1 MAAAVMIVSWL
12 RRLYMS
18 RNYSCGALLKQIHDI
33 MEKNANNVLREQD
46 LTISQSGVL
55 VLLDEKEGKT
65 ASFKDLEKEFGVS
78 QPTMVGIL
86 NRLVQKGLVEV
97 LTDSEDK
104 RIRKAHL
111 TQKGAD
117 KCKEGYKHMNSAE
130 DQLLK
135 SLTDDEK
142 AEFNRLLLK
151 VKKSFD

>member
-1 MAAAVMIVSWL
+1 MPK
-12 RRLYMS
+12 
-18 RNYSCGALLKQIHDI
+18 NYSCGTLLKQIHDI
-33 MEKNANNVLREQD
+33 MEKNANNVLREQE

-65 ASFKDLEKEFGVS
+65 ASFKELEKDFGVS

-86 NRLVQKGLVEV
+86 NRLVQKDLVEV

-130 DQLLK
+130 EQLLK

-142 AEFNRLLLK
+142 IEFNRLLSK
-151 VKKSFD
+151 IRKSFD

>member
-1 MAAAVMIVSWL
+1 
-12 RRLYMS
+12 MS
-18 RNYSCGALLKQIHDI
+18 KNYSCGTLLKQIHDI
-33 MEKNANNVLREQD
+33 MEKNANNVLREQE

-65 ASFKDLEKEFGVS
+65 ASFKELEKEFGVS

-86 NRLVQKGLVEV
+86 DRLVQKDFVEV

-130 DQLLK
+130 EQLLR

-142 AEFNRLLLK
+142 KEFNRLLLK
-151 VKKSFD
+151 VRKSFD

>member
-1 MAAAVMIVSWL
+1 MPK
-12 RRLYMS
+12 
-18 RNYSCGALLKQIHDI
+18 NYSCGTLLKQIHDI
-33 MEKNANNVLREQD
+33 MEKNANNVLREQE

-65 ASFKDLEKEFGVS
+65 ASFKELEKDFGVS

-86 NRLVQKGLVEV
+86 NRLVQKDLVEV

-130 DQLLK
+130 EQLLK
-135 SLTDDEK
+135 SLTNNEK
-142 AEFNRLLLK
+142 KEFNRLLLK
-151 VKKSFD
+151 VRKSFD

>member
-1 MAAAVMIVSWL
+1 MPK
-12 RRLYMS
+12 
-18 RNYSCGALLKQIHDI
+18 NYSCGTLLKQIHDI
-33 MEKNANNVLREQD
+33 MEKNANNVLREQG

-55 VLLDEKEGKT
+55 ILLDEKKGKT
-65 ASFKDLEKEFGVS
+65 ATFKELEKDFGVS

-86 NRLVQKGLVEV
+86 NRLVQKDFVEV

-130 DQLLK
+130 EQLLK

-142 AEFNRLLLK
+142 KEFNRLLLK
-151 VKKSFD
+151 VRKSFD

>member
-1 MAAAVMIVSWL
+1 
-12 RRLYMS
+12 MS
-18 RNYSCGALLKQIHDI
+18 KNYSCGTLLKQIHDI
-33 MEKNANNVLREQD
+33 MEKNANNVLREQN

-65 ASFKDLEKEFGVS
+65 ASFKELEKDFGVS

-86 NRLVQKGLVEV
+86 NRLVQKDFVEV

-130 DQLLK
+130 EQLLK
-135 SLTDDEK
+135 SLTNNEK
-142 AEFNRLLLK
+142 KEFNRLLLK
-151 VKKSFD
+151 VRKSFD

>member
-1 MAAAVMIVSWL
+1 MPK
-12 RRLYMS
+12 
-18 RNYSCGALLKQIHDI
+18 NYSCGTLLKQIHDI

-55 VLLDEKEGKT
+55 VLLDEKEGKM
-65 ASFKDLEKEFGVS
+65 ASFKELEKDFGVS

-86 NRLVQKGLVEV
+86 NRLVQKDLVEI

-130 DQLLK
+130 EQLLK
-135 SLTDDEK
+135 SLTNNEK
-142 AEFNRLLLK
+142 KEFNRLLLK
-151 VKKSFD
+151 VRKSFD

>member
-1 MAAAVMIVSWL
+1 
-12 RRLYMS
+12 MS
-18 RNYSCGALLKQIHDI
+18 QNYSCGTLLKQIHDI
-33 MEKNANNVLREQD
+33 LEKNANNVLREQD

-65 ASFKDLEKEFGVS
+65 ASFKELEKDFGVS

-86 NRLVQKGLVEV
+86 NRLVQKDLVEV

-130 DQLLK
+130 EQLLK
-135 SLTDDEK
+135 SLTNNEK
-142 AEFNRLLLK
+142 KEFNRLLLK
-151 VKKSFD
+151 VRKSFD

>member
-1 MAAAVMIVSWL
+1 
-12 RRLYMS
+12 MS
-18 RNYSCGALLKQIHDI
+18 RNYSCGTLLKQIHDI
-33 MEKNANNVLREQD
+33 MEKNANNVLREQE

-65 ASFKDLEKEFGVS
+65 ASFKELEKEFGVS

-86 NRLVQKGLVEV
+86 NRLVQKDFVEV

-130 DQLLK
+130 EQLLK

-142 AEFNRLLLK
+142 KEFNRLLLK
-151 VKKSFD
+151 VRKSFD

>member
-1 MAAAVMIVSWL
+1 
-12 RRLYMS
+12 MS
-18 RNYSCGALLKQIHDI
+18 KNYSCGTLLKQIHDI

-55 VLLDEKEGKT
+55 ILLDEKEGKT
-65 ASFKDLEKEFGVS
+65 ASFKELEKDFGVS

-86 NRLVQKGLVEV
+86 NRLVQKDLVEV

-130 DQLLK
+130 EQLLN
-135 SLTDDEK
+135 SLTNEEK
-142 AEFNRLLLK
+142 KEFNRLLLK
-151 VKKSFD
+151 VRKSIN

>member
-1 MAAAVMIVSWL
+1 
-12 RRLYMS
+12 MS
-18 RNYSCGALLKQIHDI
+18 KNYSCGTLLKQIHDI
-33 MEKNANNVLREQD
+33 MEKNANNVLREQE

-65 ASFKDLEKEFGVS
+65 ASFKELEKDYGVS

-86 NRLVQKGLVEV
+86 NRLVQKDFVEV

-130 DQLLK
+130 EQLLK

-142 AEFNRLLLK
+142 KEFTRLLLK
-151 VKKSFD
+151 VRKSFD

>member
-1 MAAAVMIVSWL
+1 
-12 RRLYMS
+12 MS
-18 RNYSCGALLKQIHDI
+18 KNYSCGTLLKQIHDI
-33 MEKNANNVLREQD
+33 MEKNANNVLREQE

-65 ASFKDLEKEFGVS
+65 ASFKELEKDFGVS

-86 NRLVQKGLVEV
+86 NRLVQKDFVEV

-130 DQLLK
+130 EQLLK

-142 AEFNRLLLK
+142 TEFNRLLLK
-151 VKKSFD
+151 VRESFD

>member
-1 MAAAVMIVSWL
+1 
-12 RRLYMS
+12 MS
-18 RNYSCGALLKQIHDI
+18 KNYSCGTLLKQIHDI
-33 MEKNANNVLREQD
+33 MEKNANNVLREQK

-55 VLLDEKEGKT
+55 VLLDEKEEKT
-65 ASFKDLEKEFGVS
+65 ASFKELEKDFGVS

-86 NRLVQKGLVEV
+86 NRLVQKDFVEV

-130 DQLLK
+130 EQLLK

-142 AEFNRLLLK
+142 KEFNRLLLK
-151 VKKSFD
+151 VRKSFD

>member
-1 MAAAVMIVSWL
+1 
-12 RRLYMS
+12 MS
-18 RNYSCGALLKQIHDI
+18 KNYSCGTLLKQIHDI
-33 MEKNANNVLREQD
+33 MEKNANNVLREQE

-65 ASFKDLEKEFGVS
+65 ASFKELEKEFGVS

-86 NRLVQKGLVEV
+86 NRLVQKDFVEV

-130 DQLLK
+130 EQLLK

-142 AEFNRLLLK
+142 KEFNRLLSK
-151 VKKSFD
+151 VRKSFD

>member
-1 MAAAVMIVSWL
+1 
-12 RRLYMS
+12 MS
-18 RNYSCGALLKQIHDI
+18 KNYSCGTLLKQIHDI
-33 MEKNANNVLREQD
+33 MEKNANNFLIEQE

-55 VLLDEKEGKT
+55 VLLDEKEGNT
-65 ASFKDLEKEFGVS
+65 ASFKELEKEFGVS

-86 NRLVQKGLVEV
+86 NRLVQKDFVEV

-130 DQLLK
+130 EQLLR

-142 AEFNRLLLK
+142 KEFNRLLLK
-151 VKKSFD
+151 VRKSFD

>member
-1 MAAAVMIVSWL
+1 MPK
-12 RRLYMS
+12 
-18 RNYSCGALLKQIHDI
+18 NYSCGTLLKQIHDI
-33 MEKNANNVLREQD
+33 MEKNANNVLREQE
-46 LTISQSGVL
+46 LTISQSEVL

-65 ASFKDLEKEFGVS
+65 ASFKELEKDFGVS

-86 NRLVQKGLVEV
+86 NRLVQKDLVEV

-130 DQLLK
+130 EQLLK
-135 SLTDDEK
+135 SLTNNEK
-142 AEFNRLLLK
+142 KEFNRLLLK
-151 VKKSFD
+151 VRKSFD

>member
-1 MAAAVMIVSWL
+1 
-12 RRLYMS
+12 MS
-18 RNYSCGALLKQIHDI
+18 KSYSCGSLLKQIHDI

-65 ASFKDLEKEFGVS
+65 ASFKELEKDFGVS
-78 QPTMVGIL
+78 QPTMAGIL
-86 NRLVQKGLVEV
+86 NRLVQKDLVEV

-111 TQKGAD
+111 TQKGAE

-130 DQLLK
+130 EQLLK

-142 AEFNRLLLK
+142 MEFNRLLLK
-151 VKKSFD
+151 VRKSFD

>member
-1 MAAAVMIVSWL
+1 
-12 RRLYMS
+12 MS
-18 RNYSCGALLKQIHDI
+18 KNYSCGTLLKQIHDI
-33 MEKNANNVLREQD
+33 MEKNANNVLREQK

-65 ASFKDLEKEFGVS
+65 ASFKELEKDYGVS

-86 NRLVQKGLVEV
+86 NRLVQKDFVEV

-130 DQLLK
+130 EQLLK

-142 AEFNRLLLK
+142 KEFNRLLLK
-151 VKKSFD
+151 VRKSFD

>member
-1 MAAAVMIVSWL
+1 ML
-12 RRLYMS
+12 K
-18 RNYSCGALLKQIHDI
+18 NYSCGTLLKQIHDI

-65 ASFKDLEKEFGVS
+65 ASFKELEKDFGVS

-86 NRLVQKGLVEV
+86 NRLVQKDLVEV

-130 DQLLK
+130 EQLLK
-135 SLTDDEK
+135 SLTNNEK
-142 AEFNRLLLK
+142 KEFNRLLLK
-151 VKKSFD
+151 VRKSFD

>member
-1 MAAAVMIVSWL
+1 
-12 RRLYMS
+12 MS
-18 RNYSCGALLKQIHDI
+18 KNYSCGTLLKQIHDI
-33 MEKNANNVLREQD
+33 MEKNANNILREQE

-65 ASFKDLEKEFGVS
+65 ASFKELEKDFGVS

-86 NRLVQKGLVEV
+86 NRLVQKDLVEV

-130 DQLLK
+130 EQLLK

-142 AEFNRLLLK
+142 IEFNRLLLK
-151 VKKSFD
+151 VRKSFD

>member
-1 MAAAVMIVSWL
+1 MPK
-12 RRLYMS
+12 
-18 RNYSCGALLKQIHDI
+18 NYSCGTLLKQIHDI

-65 ASFKDLEKEFGVS
+65 ASFKELEKDFGVS

-86 NRLVQKGLVEV
+86 NRLVQKDLVEV

-130 DQLLK
+130 EQLLK
-135 SLTDDEK
+135 SLTNNEK
-142 AEFNRLLLK
+142 KEFNRLLLK
-151 VKKSFD
+151 VRKSFA

>member
-1 MAAAVMIVSWL
+1 
-12 RRLYMS
+12 MS
-18 RNYSCGALLKQIHDI
+18 RNYSCGTLLKQLHDI
-33 MEKNANNVLREQD
+33 MEKNANNVLREQN

-65 ASFKDLEKEFGVS
+65 ASFKELEKEFGVS
-78 QPTMVGIL
+78 QPTMAGIL
-86 NRLVQKGLVEV
+86 NRLVQKDLVEV

-130 DQLLK
+130 EQLLK

-142 AEFNRLLLK
+142 MEFNRLLLK
-151 VKKSFD
+151 VRKSFD

>member
-1 MAAAVMIVSWL
+1 
-12 RRLYMS
+12 MS
-18 RNYSCGALLKQIHDI
+18 KNYSCGTLLKQIHDI

-65 ASFKDLEKEFGVS
+65 ASFKELEKDFGVS

-86 NRLVQKGLVEV
+86 NRLVQKDFVEV

-117 KCKEGYKHMNSAE
+117 KCKEGYKHMKSAE
-130 DQLLK
+130 EMLLK
-135 SLTDDEK
+135 CLTDDEK
-142 AEFNRLLLK
+142 TEFNRLLSK
-151 VKKSFD
+151 VRKSFD

>member
-1 MAAAVMIVSWL
+1 
-12 RRLYMS
+12 MS
-18 RNYSCGALLKQIHDI
+18 KNYSCGTLLKQIHDI
-33 MEKNANNVLREQD
+33 MEKNPKNDLREQD

-65 ASFKDLEKEFGVS
+65 ASFKELEKDFGVS
-78 QPTMVGIL
+78 QPTMAGIL
-86 NRLVQKGLVEV
+86 NRLVQKDLVEV

-111 TQKGAD
+111 TQKGAE

-130 DQLLK
+130 EQLLK

-142 AEFNRLLLK
+142 MEFNRLLLK
-151 VKKSFD
+151 VRKSFD

>member
-1 MAAAVMIVSWL
+1 
-12 RRLYMS
+12 MS
-18 RNYSCGALLKQIHDI
+18 KNYSCGTLLKQIHDI

-55 VLLDEKEGKT
+55 VLLDEKEEKT
-65 ASFKDLEKEFGVS
+65 ASFKELEKDFGVS

-86 NRLVQKGLVEV
+86 NRLAQKDFVEI

-130 DQLLK
+130 ERLLK
-135 SLTDDEK
+135 SLTNDEK
-142 AEFNRLLLK
+142 KEFNRLLLK
-151 VKKSFD
+151 VRKSFD

>member
-1 MAAAVMIVSWL
+1 MPK
-12 RRLYMS
+12 
-18 RNYSCGALLKQIHDI
+18 NYSCGTLLKQIHDI

-65 ASFKDLEKEFGVS
+65 ASFKELEKEYGVS

-86 NRLVQKGLVEV
+86 NRLVQKDLVEV

-130 DQLLK
+130 EQLLK
-135 SLTDDEK
+135 SLTNNEK
-142 AEFNRLLLK
+142 KEFNRLLLK
-151 VKKSFD
+151 VRKSFD

>member
-1 MAAAVMIVSWL
+1 
-12 RRLYMS
+12 MS
-18 RNYSCGALLKQIHDI
+18 KNYSCGALLKQIHDI
-33 MEKNANNVLREQD
+33 MEKNANNILREQD

-65 ASFKDLEKEFGVS
+65 ALFKELEKDFGVS

-86 NRLVQKGLVEV
+86 NRLVQKDLVEV

-117 KCKEGYKHMNSAE
+117 KCREGYKHMNSAE
-130 DQLLK
+130 EQLLK

-142 AEFNRLLLK
+142 KEFNRLLLK
-151 VKKSFD
+151 VRNSFD

>member
-1 MAAAVMIVSWL
+1 
-12 RRLYMS
+12 MS
-18 RNYSCGALLKQIHDI
+18 KNYSCGTLLKQIHDI

-65 ASFKDLEKEFGVS
+65 ASFKELEKDFGVS
-78 QPTMVGIL
+78 QPTMAGIL
-86 NRLVQKGLVEV
+86 NRLVQKDLVEV

-111 TQKGAD
+111 TQKGAY
-117 KCKEGYKHMNSAE
+117 KCKEGYKHMNTAE
-130 DQLLK
+130 EQLLK

-142 AEFNRLLLK
+142 MEFNRLLSK
-151 VKKSFD
+151 VRKSFD

>member
-1 MAAAVMIVSWL
+1 
-12 RRLYMS
+12 MS
-18 RNYSCGALLKQIHDI
+18 KNYSCGTLLKQIHDI

-55 VLLDEKEGKT
+55 VLLDEKEEKT
-65 ASFKDLEKEFGVS
+65 ASFKELEKEFGVS
-78 QPTMVGIL
+78 QPTMAGIL
-86 NRLVQKGLVEV
+86 NRLVQKDLVEV

-130 DQLLK
+130 EQLLK

-142 AEFNRLLLK
+142 KEFNRLLLK
-151 VKKSFD
+151 VRKSFD

>member
-1 MAAAVMIVSWL
+1 
-12 RRLYMS
+12 MS
-18 RNYSCGALLKQIHDI
+18 KNYSCGTLLKQIHDI
-33 MEKNANNVLREQD
+33 MEKNANNILREQE

-65 ASFKDLEKEFGVS
+65 ASFKDLEKDFGVS

-86 NRLVQKGLVEV
+86 NRVVQKDFVEI

-104 RIRKAHL
+104 RIKKAHL
-111 TQKGAD
+111 TQKGVA

-130 DQLLK
+130 EQLLK

-142 AEFNRLLLK
+142 VEFNRLLLK
-151 VKKSFD
+151 IRKSFD